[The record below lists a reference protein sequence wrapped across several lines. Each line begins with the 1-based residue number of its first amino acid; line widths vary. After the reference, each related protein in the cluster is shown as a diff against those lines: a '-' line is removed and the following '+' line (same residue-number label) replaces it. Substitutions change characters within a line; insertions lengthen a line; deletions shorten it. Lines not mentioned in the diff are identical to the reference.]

1 MSGSFS
7 CIVNFTIEQFLKRAG
22 KLSVLTDIEQK
33 SESGQL
39 KCSLKFPKH
48 HKRQHKRD
56 IFKKVLLIYMQIY
69 LQLIIFK
76 KRLIKHLMITYEL
89 LRWS

>member
-56 IFKKVLLIYMQIY
+56 IFKKSAVNLHANLFTIDNIQKTID
-69 LQLIIFK
+69 QAFDDHI
-76 KRLIKHLMITYEL
+76 
-89 LRWS
+89 